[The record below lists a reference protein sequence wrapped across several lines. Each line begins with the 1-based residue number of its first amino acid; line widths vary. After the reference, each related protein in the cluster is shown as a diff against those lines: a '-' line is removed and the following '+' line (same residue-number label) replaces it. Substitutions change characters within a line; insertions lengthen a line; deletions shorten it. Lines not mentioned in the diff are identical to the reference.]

1 MPATVAKDA
10 AVQKFTEA
18 IKQVDGDEITEW
30 LRRYSRLCPRC
41 SEPLSFYTKPLQ
53 L

>member
-1 MPATVAKDA
+1 VIAAFILATKKMQATVAKDA

-30 LRRYSRLCPRC
+30 LQV
-41 SEPLSFYTKPLQ
+41 LQ
-53 L
+53 QAVPPV